1 MCFNSATLLD
11 TKVVFD
17 FDQEKLTGKV
27 FFARR
32 QGLINKKLKTKTI
45 TKHSYEETC
54 PDCQKLKDKCK
65 DNWTTSSTK
74 ILETPILRLT
84 IDKTIST

>member
-32 QGLINKKLKTKTI
+32 QGLINKKLKIKTI
-45 TKHSYEETC
+45 T
-54 PDCQKLKDKCK
+54 
-65 DNWTTSSTK
+65 STVM
-74 ILETPILRLT
+74 RRHVLT
-84 IDKTIST
+84 AKNSKTNAKTIGQHPQLGF